1 MKLKQIFTILFGATI
16 TIAAASCKKEKAPD
30 EPLVG
35 GITYTAS
42 AELYPNTERGF
53 MRTLIVFSDGA
64 PLNLALMQLLRGQN
78 ISLVLRF
85 FYLDQFKNSA
95 ISASELTLIQ
105 NDLNTIRTAGLKAI
119 LRFAYTD
126 DLAGTD
132 APLAIVQQHIDQ
144 LKPIFEN
151 NKDVIAFVQAGFIGP
166 YGEWAYSTNGL
177 NTVSNETIVV
187 NKLLSVLPPEIMIQ
201 VRTPLQKQAIFGTTV
216 PVGADIAYTANNRAR
231 VGHHN
236 DCFLS
241 GGDEYGTYS
250 NITVEKQFISNE
262 ANFVPVGGET
272 CPPTGGYSPTC
283 VESGNQMKLLKW
295 TYLNLDYF
303 PTTINAWRSSGCFDE
318 FQRNLGHRLTL
329 TTADIPTQASVNGS
343 LAIKFEITNRGYA
356 PLYNKK
362 NTSLVLK
369 NTTSGTL
376 YNVPMATDLRV
387 VKPLLTVVVSETLPL
402 TGLPAGDY
410 DLYLKIA
417 DRADALKD
425 RFEYS
430 VRLGNTSMW
439 TQDGGGMNKLNRILK
454 IN

>member
-1 MKLKQIFTILFGATI
+1 MKRKQIFKVFIAGAI
-16 TIAAASCKKEKAPD
+16 MIAAAGCKKEKQPVTPPATA
-30 EPLVG
+30 
-35 GITYTAS
+35 ITYTAS
-42 AELYPNTERGF
+42 SEIYPNTERGF
-53 MRTLIVFSDGA
+53 MRTLIVFSEGT
-64 PLNLALMQLLRGQN
+64 PLNLAQMQLLRGQN

-85 FYLDQFKNSA
+85 FYLDNFKNSA
-95 ISASELTLIQ
+95 ISASELELMQ
-105 NDLNTIRTAGLKAI
+105 NDLNTIRTAGIKAI

-177 NTVSNETIVV
+177 NTIANETIVV

-201 VRTPLQKQAIFGTTV
+201 VRTPLQKQGIFGTAI
-216 PVGADIAYTANNRAR
+216 PVDTDIAYTANNRAR

-241 GGDEYGTYS
+241 GGNEYGTYS
-250 NITVEKQFISNE
+250 NITVEKQFISDE

-272 CPPTGGYSPTC
+272 CPPTGGYTPTC

-303 PTTINAWRSSGCFDE
+303 PATINAWRASGCFDE

-329 TTADIPTQASVNGS
+329 TTADISKQASVNGTVKIS
-343 LAIKFEITNRGYA
+343 FDIINRGYA

-369 NTTSGTL
+369 SLATGTL
-376 YNVPMATDLRV
+376 YSLPMAIDLRT
-387 VKPLLTVVVSETLPL
+387 VKSSLKVTVTETLSL
-402 TGLPAGDY
+402 TAVPAGDY
-410 DLYLKIA
+410 ELYLKIA
-417 DRADALKD
+417 DRAETLKN

-430 VRLGNTSMW
+430 VRLGNTGMW
-439 TQDGGGMNKLNRILK
+439 TQDGGGMNNLNSILK